1 MPVLYVLLFV
11 FMPQCG
17 VYILSMCQR
26 AIIITFS
33 ERNQPFMDKIVVRG
47 GASLH
52 GSVEISGMKNAA
64 LPIIYACVLVE
75 DKCIIENVP
84 DVRDV
89 ALSLNILREM
99 GATVNRIDKTTVEI
113 DCTNVRCGTSKAELV
128 QKIRASYY
136 LLGSEFGRFG
146 RAYVA
151 YPGGCDFGG
160 RPIDQHIK
168 GFELLGGTVKA
179 DCEHVEIESDHGP
192 CGTSIFFD
200 IVTVGATINV
210 MLAAAMAE
218 GTTII
223 ENAAREPHIV
233 DLANFLNTCGARI
246 SGAGTDVIKI
256 KGVDSLH
263 GCTYAI
269 IPDMIEAGTYMI
281 AAAATGGCIHLTN
294 VIPKHLECISS
305 KIEETGAVVDEYD
318 DSVVVTGKPSI
329 RKANVK
335 THPYPGF
342 PTDMQPQMAVL
353 LCLANGVSYVSEGV
367 YEKRFR
373 YVEELIKMGA
383 SIKVNGRTAV
393 IEGGKPLHGADV
405 VAVDLRAGVAMIIAA
420 LCAEGTTE
428 ISQIHLIERGY
439 DDVVGK
445 LRSMG
450 ADIEKV
456 SYPD

>member
-1 MPVLYVLLFV
+1 
-11 FMPQCG
+11 
-17 VYILSMCQR
+17 
-26 AIIITFS
+26 
-33 ERNQPFMDKIVVRG
+33 MDKIIVKG

-89 ALSLNILREM
+89 ALSLNILKEM
-99 GATVNRIDKTTVEI
+99 GATVNDLGKNTVEI
-113 DCTNVRCGTSKAELV
+113 DCTNIKCGTSPIEMV
-128 QKIRASYY
+128 RKIRASYY

-146 RAYVA
+146 CSKVA

-160 RPIDQHIK
+160 RPIDQHVK
-168 GFELLGGTVKA
+168 GFECLGADVKV
-179 DCEHVEIESDHGP
+179 DCDMVEVSSPHGP
-192 CGTSIFFD
+192 VGTNIFFD
-200 IVTVGATINV
+200 FVTVGATINV
-210 MLAAAMAE
+210 MLAAVLAE

-256 KGVDSLH
+256 KGVNNLH

-281 AAAATGGCIHLTN
+281 AAAATGGCVRITN
-294 VIPKHLECISS
+294 VIPKHLESVSS
-305 KIEETGAVVDEYD
+305 KLEEIGAIVDEYD
-318 DSVVVTGKPSI
+318 DSVVVTGREVL
-329 RKANVK
+329 RKSNIK
-335 THPYPGF
+335 THPYPGY
-342 PTDMQPQMAVL
+342 PTDMHPQIAVL
-353 LCLANGVSYVSEGV
+353 LCLSNGVSYVTEGI

-373 YVEELIKMGA
+373 YAEELKKMGA
-383 SIKVNGRTAV
+383 SINVDGRTAV

-445 LRSMG
+445 FKSLG

-456 SYPD
+456 SFPDEN